1 MLRRTHRRRFATAG
15 ARERGGRGCREAQRE
30 VEQLVYALELD
41 GELGRHQSSFSG
53 GGGLL
58 SMMDSRI
65 PATIHPGEHGIVI
78 VVLWRVCGWKES
90 TGERL

>member
-1 MLRRTHRRRFATAG
+1 MFTVH
-15 ARERGGRGCREAQRE
+15 
-30 VEQLVYALELD
+30 
-41 GELGRHQSSFSG
+41 GELALPQGFFSG

-65 PATIHPGEHGIVI
+65 PATIHPGEHGSGI
-78 VVLWRVCGWKES
+78 VVLWGASGWKES